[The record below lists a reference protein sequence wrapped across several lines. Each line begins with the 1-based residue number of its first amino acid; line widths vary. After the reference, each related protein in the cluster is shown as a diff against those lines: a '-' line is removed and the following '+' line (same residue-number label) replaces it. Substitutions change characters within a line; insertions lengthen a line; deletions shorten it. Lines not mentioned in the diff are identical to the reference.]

1 MTNELGCDH
10 IYTYFRMKEVVA
22 GYLTGETV
30 VVIRHLAVEGEV
42 LLQLSRVEE
51 GVQLM
56 MKAVVVVNSML
67 LLADLV

>member
-1 MTNELGCDH
+1 M
-10 IYTYFRMKEVVA
+10 VA
-22 GYLTGETV
+22 GYLTEEAV
-30 VVIRHLAVEGEV
+30 VMLRRLVEGEV
-42 LLQLSRVEE
+42 LLQLPRVEE

>member
-1 MTNELGCDH
+1 M
-10 IYTYFRMKEVVA
+10 VA

-30 VVIRHLAVEGEV
+30 VVIRHLAVEGGV
-42 LLQLSRVEE
+42 LLQLPRVEE

>member
-1 MTNELGCDH
+1 
-10 IYTYFRMKEVVA
+10 MKEVEVDH
-22 GYLTGETV
+22 LTEEAV
-30 VVIRHLAVEGEV
+30 VVIRQLAVEGEV
-42 LLQLSRVEE
+42 LLQLPRVEE